1 MLYHD
6 LVTLRALMIVLAVCA
21 FLLVVGL
28 DKLLERCARKLASLR
43 EARSEG
49 LKDHPGPEL
58 VPQE

>member
-43 EARSEG
+43 EARPQG
-49 LKDHPGPEL
+49 LDTIQGRKL